1 MCESTV
7 PVDIGFCSG
16 GGLLLIVPSC
26 WSFQPKTA
34 YFYSH
39 RRWDTLHLT
48 GLTVW
53 KTDDVMNLL
62 SCFLVWDFIRHKT
75 MGSKLV

>member
-1 MCESTV
+1 MWESTV

-26 WSFQPKTA
+26 WSFQPKTCIFVFPSPLGHIA
-34 YFYSH
+34 
-39 RRWDTLHLT
+39 LA

-62 SCFLVWDFIRHKT
+62 SCFLVWGFIGHKT